1 MSSSGLPGISPT
13 HLTVDR
19 RAVPSRR
26 LALMKRSTTAGACSW
41 SRTARQDVCRFRRM
55 AKGIRSSLGPMPGVV
70 LLAPVA
76 YVLPGHRCYI
86 RPTEP
91 PVAGHR
97 VRSPV
102 AGPSRRSPGSVT
114 CRLAGNDAPGAP
126 DGRWRFYRL
135 RRLLK
140 GFIPL
145 LAGRGLAEPTA
156 SPNRPA
162 SGCPPARWV
171 RSELAAARSA
181 ATGRAALADAAP
193 AASLREPVPEPT
205 SQLCGVETFTPKPSL
220 SGRSARRR

>member
-1 MSSSGLPGISPT
+1 MVEWPAVSSSGLPGISPT

-97 VRSPV
+97 AQSP
-102 AGPSRRSPGSVT
+102 AGWPVMTPLVLLTVGGAFIGSAGCSRDSFRFWP
-114 CRLAGNDAPGAP
+114 AG
-126 DGRWRFYRL
+126 
-135 RRLLK
+135 
-140 GFIPL
+140 
-145 LAGRGLAEPTA
+145 A
-156 SPNRPA
+156 SPNQPRAPTD
-162 SGCPPARWV
+162 R
-171 RSELAAARSA
+171 RRAARLP
-181 ATGRAALADAAP
+181 G
-193 AASLREPVPEPT
+193 
-205 SQLCGVETFTPKPSL
+205 GF
-220 SGRSARRR
+220 GRSWLLRDRAGRQ